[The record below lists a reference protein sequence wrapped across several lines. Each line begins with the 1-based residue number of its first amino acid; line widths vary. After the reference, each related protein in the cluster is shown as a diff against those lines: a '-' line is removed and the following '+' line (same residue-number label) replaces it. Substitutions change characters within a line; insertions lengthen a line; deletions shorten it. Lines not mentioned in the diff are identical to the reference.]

1 MGFSTTKRNLQSAKI
16 VKSGGGVLIGGKNKT
31 LNLKKKY
38 VKLLNKYGKLVPKIK
53 KLGGHNG

>member
-1 MGFSTTKRNLQSAKI
+1 MGFSTTKRNLKFAKI
-16 VKSGGGVLIGGKNKT
+16 VKNGGGVLIGGKNKT

-53 KLGGHNG
+53 NLGGHNG